1 MLVHGDDDQQIPLS
15 DAKKLFNAVG
25 SKDKTMRVYS
35 GPDGGAQHCHMD
47 YLQPVVSYLADWIA
61 EKLGA

>member
-1 MLVHGDDDQQIPLS
+1 
-15 DAKKLFNAVG
+15 
-25 SKDKTMRVYS
+25 MRVYS

-47 YLQPVVSYLADWIA
+47 YLQPVVSYLADWTA